1 MSVVLVIEL
10 TDDFIPG
17 LERFS
22 LISQSIDEF
31 IDLWRILKT
40 SADKTYSFGRRDSKS
55 VLLHNEPTAFPNITN
70 KFLC

>member
-31 IDLWRILKT
+31 ID
-40 SADKTYSFGRRDSKS
+40 
-55 VLLHNEPTAFPNITN
+55 
-70 KFLC
+70 